1 MNCALCQNYLD
12 AWLAGTLPDH
22 LKIQVESHL
31 NRCLPCREAAELL
44 KLSEVVIA
52 GEKQT
57 EPNPFLVTRV
67 MAAIEANEASVGH
80 PVPGFIRLLRPVAIT
95 LSLATAIFAGI
106 FLGRLAESTTLPGNV
121 PMELV
126 LINDAEMEAIGP
138 LSNE

>member
-67 MAAIEANEASVGH
+67 MAAIEASEAEVERNK
-80 PVPGFIRLLRPVAIT
+80 PVFVRLLWPAAIT
-95 LSLATAIFAGI
+95 LSMAAAVFAGI
-106 FLGRLAESTTLPGNV
+106 FLGRLADSTTLPGSV
-121 PMELV
+121 PVELV
-126 LINDAEMEAIGP
+126 LINDAQMEAIGP